1 MSSKHNFTAVN
12 TKLQLQGLF
21 ACFRKTRSKPKACT
35 TRKAAE
41 RVAPE
46 APRSLC
52 QLTYRFALKSLA
64 AAQRL
69 ALFGATV
76 WLHPAHK
83 IWVLKLG
90 VYQKCWIQR
99 FV

>member
-1 MSSKHNFTAVN
+1 MT
-12 TKLQLQGLF
+12 
-21 ACFRKTRSKPKACT
+21 P
-35 TRKAAE
+35 KAAE

-46 APRSLC
+46 AEHSLC

-64 AAQRL
+64 AAQCL

-83 IWVLKLG
+83 ILKLG

-99 FV
+99 FVPGDSQGT